1 MKCFSRK
8 NEKVFTN
15 KRTNEQTKHKMSS
28 ENDSSDNE
36 DVVFGEEIPDQVMD
50 IERIQ
55 LALGQLFKKTRDGK
69 PILFDS
75 SVERIGETDTLR
87 YRIPL
92 RQRHGAN
99 NWTLSDKQLLVD
111 SIFKGIPI
119 QGITVSEQSR
129 WRDLEDGASRL
140 TVLQTYYNDGFV
152 YKNKKFSELDT
163 SFQKRFEQYQIS
175 IDVVRGTADDIDE
188 LFQRLN
194 RSKPLQD
201 ADRYYSMQRISPL
214 VDAVFKLMQEPFWEK
229 KIFKTYAFSD
239 TNRKCLPDVC
249 GLAATLAFGENY
261 TSTSSARLQEVLR
274 KPIPTNFTEKA
285 RDFCKYYYRI
295 IHRVNETDNI
305 FRKQMC
311 WHKISKQC
319 GLILQDYIDNTS
331 PMSLKEKEDMW
342 VEIMTIARS
351 VEHFFYNKQ
360 TLFASLPKG
369 VRQNTLKSDFQK
381 KLERIRKF
389 YDNEGREDFCLLEG
403 IEWQ

>member
-1 MKCFSRK
+1 
-8 NEKVFTN
+8 
-15 KRTNEQTKHKMSS
+15 MSS

-36 DVVFGEEIPDQVMD
+36 DVVFGEEIPEAVMQV
-50 IERIQ
+50 ERIH
-55 LALGQLFKKTRDGK
+55 LSLGHLFEKTKENK
-69 PILFDS
+69 PRVFDS
-75 SVERIGETDTLR
+75 SVERHGETDMLK

-92 RQRHGAN
+92 RQRYGSN
-99 NWTLSDKQLLVD
+99 NWTLPDKQLLVD
-111 SIFKGIPI
+111 SVFKGIPV
-119 QGITVSEQSR
+119 QGITVSQQST
-129 WRDLEDGASRL
+129 WRDVEDGASRL
-140 TVLQTYYNDGFV
+140 TVLQNYYNDGFM
-152 YKNKKFSELDT
+152 YKNKKFSELDRM
-163 SFQKRFEQYQIS
+163 FQTRFEQYMIS
-175 IDVVRGTADDIDE
+175 IDVVSDAKADDIDE

-214 VDAVFKLMQEPFWEK
+214 VDAALKLMTEPFWEK
-229 KIFKTYAFSD
+229 KIWNTHTFSD

-249 GLAATLAFGENY
+249 GLVATLAFGANY

-305 FRKQMC
+305 VRKQML

-369 VRQNTLKSDFQK
+369 IRQNTLKSDFQK